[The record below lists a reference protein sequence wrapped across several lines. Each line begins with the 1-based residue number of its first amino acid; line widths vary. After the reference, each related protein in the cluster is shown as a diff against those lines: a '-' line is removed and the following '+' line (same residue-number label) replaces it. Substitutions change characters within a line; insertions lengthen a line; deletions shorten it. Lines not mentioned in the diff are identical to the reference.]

1 MASKIIKAVCTTN
14 SADDRMARVK
24 LKSEGVW
31 NQDTEL
37 VQSVN
42 GCALSKGDIVFVSVE
57 DGYYNPLILGKAD
70 RNDIVLNLLVEKLNA
85 TEDKVNEVTKQMNQ
99 MLTILKASSA
109 VAVEGT
115 AGTWSGSAALTTL
128 NSISTI
134 PQKTK
139 LKDIQ
144 DNYK

>member
-1 MASKIIKAVCTTN
+1 MLRIIKAEVQTN
-14 SADDRMARVK
+14 SADDNMGRVR

-42 GCALSKGDIVFVSVE
+42 GCALSKGDVVFVSVL
-57 DGYYNPLILGKAD
+57 DGYYNPLILGKAE
-70 RNDIVLNLLVEKLNA
+70 RNDIVLNLLVDRINML
-85 TEDKVNEVTKQMNQ
+85 EDKINELVKQQND
-99 MLTILKASSA
+99 ILNTLK
-109 VAVEGT
+109 T
-115 AGTWSGSAALTTL
+115 NTTL
-128 NSISTI
+128 VTPSQGGYIWNGALVFATTMPLQKIQ
-134 PQKTK
+134 QKTK